1 MNTAPK
7 ALRLHIGIFG
17 RTNVGKSSVLN
28 MLANQDVAIA
38 SPIPGTTTDVVEKS
52 MELLPIGP
60 VNLLDTAG
68 IDDVSLLS
76 EQRIERTRRA
86 LERSDVVL
94 LVIEPNN
101 FTHYE
106 EELLNFVEKRKLP
119 YVVIINKID
128 KNEISKDVL
137 DKLQAHK
144 ASWVAVSSVDVQNRD
159 KYITEVKHAIV
170 EKLPDDFIT
179 PPPLIGDLLPPNG
192 LCILIVP
199 IDLQAPKGR
208 LILPQ
213 VQAIRDILDASGICL
228 VVKESE
234 YLLAQKSLGRE
245 PDLVV
250 CDSQVVH
257 KMMAETPLH
266 IKTTTFS
273 ILFSRY
279 KGDLIEEVR
288 GAASIKHLK
297 PGDKVLI
304 AEACTH
310 HPTIDDIGRVKIP
323 RWLKNYLGFEPDI
336 TIVAGRDFPD
346 NLKEYKLII
355 HCGSCMLTRN
365 EKLVRIMKAKEAS
378 VPITNYG
385 VAISMTQGVL
395 ERALSPFPEALKV
408 YREVIE
414 KNS

>member
-1 MNTAPK
+1 MQTAPK

-28 MLANQDVAIA
+28 MLANQDVAIT
-38 SPIPGTTTDVVEKS
+38 SSVPGTTTDVVEKS

-76 EQRIERTRRA
+76 EQRIERTKRA
-86 LERSDVVL
+86 LDRSDVVL
-94 LVIEPNN
+94 IVIEPNN
-101 FTHYE
+101 FTHFE
-106 EELLNFVEKRKLP
+106 DELIDFVCKRKLP
-119 YVVIINKID
+119 YIVIINKTD
-128 KNEISKDVL
+128 KTPISDEVL
-137 DKLQAHK
+137 EKLQNYK
-144 ASWVAVSSVDVQNRD
+144 STYVAVSSVDLANRD
-159 KYITEVKHAIV
+159 KYITDIKHAIV
-170 EKLPDDFIT
+170 EKLPDDFIS
-179 PPPLIGDLLPPNG
+179 PPPLIGDLIPQQG
-192 LCILIVP
+192 LCVLIVP

-213 VQAIRDILDASGICL
+213 VQAIRDILDASGICV

-234 YLLAQKSLGRE
+234 YPLSLATLKRD

-257 KMMAETPLH
+257 KMMADTPPH

-279 KGDLIEEVR
+279 KGDLLEEVR
-288 GAASIKHLK
+288 GAASIKHIK
-297 PGDKVLI
+297 PGDKILI

-310 HPTIDDIGRVKIP
+310 HPTIDDIGRIKIP
-323 RWLKNYLGFEPDI
+323 RWLKNYLGFDPDI
-336 TIVAGRDFPD
+336 TIVVGRDFPE
-346 NLKEYKLII
+346 NIKEYKLII

-365 EKLVRIMKAKEAS
+365 EKIVRIMKAKEAG

-395 ERALSPFPEALKV
+395 ERALSPFPEALKIYYQIV
-408 YREVIE
+408 NNI
-414 KNS
+414 S